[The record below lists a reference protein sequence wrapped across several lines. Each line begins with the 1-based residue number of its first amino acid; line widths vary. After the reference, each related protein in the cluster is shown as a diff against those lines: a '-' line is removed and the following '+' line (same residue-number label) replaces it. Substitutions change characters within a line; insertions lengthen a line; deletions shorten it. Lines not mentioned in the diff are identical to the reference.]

1 MQARRVNHTV
11 FSTAV
16 IKHKNRGAAR
26 YFSSNLCAYKFKEDV
41 CVCMKELPL
50 TLNLVPKALG
60 AMNFCARLGAISQV
74 NKYHEESFPVKVCT

>member
-41 CVCMKELPL
+41 CVCVYQRASANIEFGSESTWGNELL
-50 TLNLVPKALG
+50 RKVGGYFTSKQ
-60 AMNFCARLGAISQV
+60 IS
-74 NKYHEESFPVKVCT
+74 